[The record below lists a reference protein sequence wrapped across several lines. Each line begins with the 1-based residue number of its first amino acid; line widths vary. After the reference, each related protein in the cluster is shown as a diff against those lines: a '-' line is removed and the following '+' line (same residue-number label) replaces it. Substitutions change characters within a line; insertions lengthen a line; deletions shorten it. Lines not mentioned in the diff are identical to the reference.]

1 MSKPS
6 GQSISPP
13 QGATHIERLPTLYG
27 VEKNGKIKT
36 WVANIYLKGTNAQ
49 TGNAFATI
57 EHGQQDGKKQ
67 MTVRDYTEGKNIGK
81 KKRDDAVTAMYCRNK
96 KEVA

>member
-1 MSKPS
+1 MTSKNA
-6 GQSISPP
+6 GQINTPP
-13 QGATHIERLPTLYG
+13 LGATHIERLPTLYG

-67 MTVRDYTEGKNIGK
+67 LTVRDYTEGKNIVK
-81 KKRDDAVTAMYCRNK
+81 LLFL
-96 KEVA
+96 